1 MLNVTLKDSLGIRV
15 FLIAFI
21 ILVLLIPV
29 LRIQSLIRER
39 QMRRDQ
45 AVMEVSEKWG
55 YRQVLS
61 GPVLN
66 LPYKT
71 WIEDEEG
78 VRREEIGYIHFLPEE
93 LNVEGS
99 LQPTVRYRG
108 IYEVILYASE
118 LKISGQFPAL
128 DLAETGIDE
137 DRVIWRDANLSFGI
151 RDMKGIR
158 DIIQVR
164 WDDTELDSNPG
175 VSSPDVFSSGIQTRI
190 RLDRPDRPHPFSM
203 NLRLNGSE
211 SLSFIPAGKITKV
224 ELNSGWNN
232 PSFTGS
238 FLPDTREIRQDG
250 FSASW
255 KILHL
260 NRNFPQV
267 WTGEQPSLSESVFGV
282 NLLMRVDEYQKNM
295 RTSKYAALFIGLT
308 FLALFIIELLSGRAV
323 HPVQYLLVGLG
334 LALFYSLLLSLSE
347 QIRFPYAYGI
357 ASLGMILLIS
367 FYSKSVFRQD
377 RLVFWVSGI
386 LVVLYAYFYVILQL
400 QDLALLIGSLGLFV
414 ILAVVMFLTKGVDW
428 FEAFKT
434 R

>member
-1 MLNVTLKDSLGIRV
+1 MFQLNLKDSLGIRV

-39 QMRRDQ
+39 QIRRNQ
-45 AVMEVSEKWG
+45 AVLEVSDKWG
-55 YRQVLS
+55 DRQVLT

-66 LPYKT
+66 LPYRT
-71 WIEDEEG
+71 WIEDGEG
-78 VRREEIGYIHFLPEE
+78 IRREEIEYIHFLPEE
-93 LNVEGS
+93 LNVQGS

-108 IYEVILYASE
+108 IYEVILYSSDLE
-118 LKISGQFPAL
+118 ISGHFPAL
-128 DLAETGIDE
+128 DLAATGIHE
-137 DRVIWRDANLSFGI
+137 DRVIRRDADLSFGI

-158 DIIQVR
+158 DVIRIQ
-164 WDDTELDSNPG
+164 WDDAEQEANPG
-175 VSSPDVFSSGIQTRI
+175 VSRTDAFSSGIQTRI
-190 RLDRPDRPHPFSM
+190 PLDRPDRPHPFSM
-203 NLRLNGSE
+203 KLRLNGSE
-211 SLSFIPAGKITKV
+211 SLGFIPAGKITNV
-224 ELNSGWNN
+224 RLNSEWSN
-232 PSFTGS
+232 PSFTGA
-238 FLPDTREIRQDG
+238 FLPETREIGQEG
-250 FSASW
+250 FSATW

-267 WTGEQPSLSESVFGV
+267 WTGEQHSLSESVFGV
-282 NLLMRVDEYQKNM
+282 KLLMRVDEYQKNM
-295 RTSKYAALFIGLT
+295 RTSKYAILFIGLT
-308 FLALFIIELLSGRAV
+308 FLALFIIELLSGKAV

-357 ASLGMILLIS
+357 ASLGMILLITC
-367 FYSKSVFRQD
+367 YAKSVFREN

-386 LVVLYAYFYVILQL
+386 LALLYIYFYVILQL
-400 QDLALLIGSLGLFV
+400 QDLALLIGSLGLFL

>member
-1 MLNVTLKDSLGIRV
+1 
-15 FLIAFI
+15 
-21 ILVLLIPV
+21 
-29 LRIQSLIRER
+29 
-39 QMRRDQ
+39 
-45 AVMEVSEKWG
+45 
-55 YRQVLS
+55 
-61 GPVLN
+61 
-66 LPYKT
+66 
-71 WIEDEEG
+71 
-78 VRREEIGYIHFLPEE
+78 
-93 LNVEGS
+93 
-99 LQPTVRYRG
+99 
-108 IYEVILYASE
+108 
-118 LKISGQFPAL
+118 
-128 DLAETGIDE
+128 
-137 DRVIWRDANLSFGI
+137 
-151 RDMKGIR
+151 
-158 DIIQVR
+158 
-164 WDDTELDSNPG
+164 
-175 VSSPDVFSSGIQTRI
+175 
-190 RLDRPDRPHPFSM
+190 M